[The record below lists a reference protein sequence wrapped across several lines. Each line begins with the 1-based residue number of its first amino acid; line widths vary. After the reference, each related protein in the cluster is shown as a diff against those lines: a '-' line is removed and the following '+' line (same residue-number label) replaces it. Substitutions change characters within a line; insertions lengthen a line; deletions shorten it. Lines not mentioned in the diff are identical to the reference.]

1 MPPSEVREAIE
12 DGFADHVIWGRD
24 YPHGEG
30 TYKYPEVEGEESQT
44 KHYLRWAFA
53 GTPLD
58 IATDMLSNTGI
69 HAYDLDRDA
78 LTKVAAKIGPTVD
91 EVIAPWDHVPAE
103 WANNLVDVQT
113 GEVAE
118 GFVAIRDR

>member
-1 MPPSEVREAIE
+1 
-12 DGFADHVIWGRD
+12 
-24 YPHGEG
+24 
-30 TYKYPEVEGEESQT
+30 
-44 KHYLRWAFA
+44 
-53 GTPLD
+53 
-58 IATDMLSNTGI
+58 MLSETGI

-78 LTKVAAKIGPTVD
+78 LAKVAAKIGPTVD